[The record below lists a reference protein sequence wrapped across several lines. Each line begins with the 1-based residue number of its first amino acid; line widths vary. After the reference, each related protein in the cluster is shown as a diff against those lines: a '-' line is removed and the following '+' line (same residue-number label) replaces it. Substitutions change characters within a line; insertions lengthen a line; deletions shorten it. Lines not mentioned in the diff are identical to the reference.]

1 MTSTFFVGGSRNK
14 VGDRQ
19 KIETRD
25 IVGRDSN
32 LFLLVWASPHGGVLV
47 DDGQAFEH
55 GRRLDVV
62 NVVGRTLAL
71 GRERRG
77 DGGAHDGE
85 AEVKGGRRQ
94 RASVVAAV
102 VVDVDEL
109 LGRWW
114 LRDGHLVQL
123 EQVVG

>member
-1 MTSTFFVGGSRNK
+1 MSST
-14 VGDRQ
+14 
-19 KIETRD
+19 IETRD

-32 LFLLVWASPHGGVLV
+32 LFLLVWTSPHGGVLV

-55 GRRLDVV
+55 GRRIDVV

-71 GRERRG
+71 GRERRS